1 LETGILEGIG
11 TAPTGSE
18 PATIARPAPV
28 QAEAPAARSDDRP
41 WFELRRSDILTTD
54 QVGIIR
60 ELHRGFAREVGRR
73 AGNALRTLVRVS
85 ASDAQQRPYRSFAA
99 GMPPPCIV
107 APVILDPL
115 PGALVVAIPGATAL
129 CLVDRLMGGDGR
141 SCPARV
147 PTDLEMLV
155 VADFLQLLLPP
166 LTEAFEPVVAIRP
179 SLTAIETNPALLR
192 VIPGAEMTLALPQVL
207 AFPGA
212 PMPPAVLSLC
222 YPVTM
227 LRAAFELLDPG
238 AGPEPLVD
246 LPFPAGIS
254 SQLGHVGVDLSVHLK
269 PSPVPAGDIVG
280 LRVGD
285 VIRLDHK
292 TDEPALGAVR
302 GVDLFSGSVG
312 TRGGHLGFRVTSW
325 RNDE

>member
-1 LETGILEGIG
+1 
-11 TAPTGSE
+11 
-18 PATIARPAPV
+18 
-28 QAEAPAARSDDRP
+28 
-41 WFELRRSDILTTD
+41 
-54 QVGIIR
+54 
-60 ELHRGFAREVGRR
+60 
-73 AGNALRTLVRVS
+73 
-85 ASDAQQRPYRSFAA
+85 
-99 GMPPPCIV
+99 
-107 APVILDPL
+107 
-115 PGALVVAIPGATAL
+115 
-129 CLVDRLMGGDGR
+129 
-141 SCPARV
+141 
-147 PTDLEMLV
+147 MLLI
-155 VADFLQLLLPP
+155 ADFLQVLLAP

-192 VIPGAEMTLALPQVL
+192 VIPGAEMTLVLPQVL
-207 AFPGA
+207 TFPGA

-222 YPVTM
+222 YPVTT

-238 AGPEPLVD
+238 APPEPAVE
-246 LPFPAGIS
+246 LPFAAGMS
-254 SQLGHVGVDLSVHLK
+254 SQLAHVGVDLSVHLK

-285 VIRLDHK
+285 VLRLDHK